1 MQLTVYTL
9 YFNRSDSNKTIKLRR
24 VLFQRVQL
32 STIKTLTV
40 FQLKVDGKFITQS
53 NLYHENECSINT
65 RN

>member
-9 YFNRSDSNKTIKLRR
+9 YFNRSDNNKTIKLRR

-40 FQLKVDGKFITQS
+40 FHLKVDSKFITQS
-53 NLYHENECSINT
+53 NMYHENECSLNT